1 MAQSEDFRRTIVYG
15 ETALGHLR
23 KNEIP
28 AFPRHYELWYTY
40 AAGFNH
46 ALNRAVNEIL
56 RATGRI
62 TPLQVSELYDKFVSP
77 SRLGERIEEVGGQMS
92 DEIVSLLSAIDTSLS
107 SANSYGK
114 SLDGASQALSS
125 NVDPDKVRAIIGL
138 LLDATRESSATNQRL
153 ETRLADSRAEV
164 VKLQQSL
171 EAIRFESLM
180 DDLTTLANRKHFDHS
195 LDRLLMQSEVTQD
208 RFSLL
213 MTDIDFF
220 KNFNDTW
227 GHQTGDQVLLLVAL
241 AVKQNVKGQD
251 VACRY
256 GGEEFAILL
265 PGTNLR
271 QAVIVGEHIREAVM
285 SKELIKRSTGE
296 NLGRITIS
304 VGVSAWRPGDSA
316 HSLIARADAAL
327 YAAKHGGRNLVRC
340 ESDPDVAPNLRVN

>member
-62 TPLQVSELYDKFVSP
+62 TPLQVSELYDKYVSP

-92 DEIVSLLSAIDTSLS
+92 EEIAALLTTIDSSLT
-107 SANSYGK
+107 SANTYGK
-114 SLDGASQALSS
+114 SLDGASQALTTS
-125 NVDPDKVRAIIGL
+125 VDPEKVRAIISL
-138 LLDATRESSATNQRL
+138 LIDATRESAATNQKL
-153 ETRLADSRAEV
+153 ETRLAESRSEV

-195 LDRLLMQSEVTQD
+195 LERLLMQSEATQD

-227 GHQTGDQVLLLVAL
+227 GHQTGDQVLRLVAL

-251 VACRY
+251 IACRY

-271 QAVIVGEHIREAVM
+271 QAVIVAEHIREAVM

-304 VGVSAWRPGDSA
+304 VGVSTWQTGDSP
-316 HSLIARADAAL
+316 HSLIARADQAM
-327 YAAKHGGRNLVRC
+327 YAAKRGGRNLVRC
-340 ESDPDVAPNLRVN
+340 ETDPDVEPAVQVS

>member
-1 MAQSEDFRRTIVYG
+1 MGQSDDFRRTIVYG

-46 ALNRAVNEIL
+46 ALNRAVNEVL
-56 RATGRI
+56 RAAGRI

-92 DEIVSLLSAIDTSLS
+92 DEIAELLATIDSSLATTD
-107 SANSYGK
+107 SYGR
-114 SLDGASQALSS
+114 SLDGAAQALRVSI
-125 NVDPDKVRAIIGL
+125 DPEKVRAIVAL
-138 LLDATRESSATNQRL
+138 LIDATRETQSTNKKL
-153 ETRLADSRAEV
+153 EERLAESRVEI

-195 LDRLLMQSEVTQD
+195 LERLLMQSEQTQD

-227 GHQTGDQVLLLVAL
+227 GHQTGDQVLRLVAL

-304 VGVSAWRPGDSA
+304 VGVSTWRPGDRAASI
-316 HSLIARADAAL
+316 IARADAAL

-340 ESDPDVAPNLRVN
+340 ESDPDVDLKAQTS